1 MSVLAVDPS
10 APFYVK
16 AAADAVLCLHIGGGA
31 VGMIS
36 GVAALLVKKGGRL
49 HAIAG
54 TTFFVAM
61 LIMAGIGAGVSL
73 IMREPTNVIAG
84 VMTAY
89 LVLTAWIAVKRRGG
103 RIGRF
108 EIGGLV
114 AAIVVAA
121 AGAVFIYKAAHS
133 PTGTVGDSPPQAFY
147 IFLLVGLIAAAGDL
161 KTVLQRGISGAACIA
176 RHLWR
181 MCTALAIA
189 MGSFFFGQA
198 QVLPPVIRHSP
209 LPALMVLAPLLLLIF
224 WSIRI
229 RFKGRLAWRLPRFAR
244 GATQTRSASPIA
256 RTE

>member
-16 AAADAVLCLHIGGGA
+16 AAADAVLCLHIGGA
-31 VGMIS
+31 ALGMIS
-36 GVAALLVKKGGRL
+36 GVAALVVKKGGRL

-61 LIMAGIGAGVSL
+61 LVMAGIGAGVSL
-73 IMREPTNVIAG
+73 IMKEPTNVIAG

-89 LVLTAWIAVKRRGG
+89 LVLTAWVAVKRRGG

-114 AAIVVAA
+114 AAVVVAA

-133 PTGTVGDSPPQAFY
+133 PTGTIGDSPPQAFY
-147 IFLLVGLIAAAGDL
+147 IFLLVGLIAAACDL
-161 KTVLQRGISGAACIA
+161 KTVLQRGISGAPRIA

-181 MCTALAIA
+181 MCAALAIA

-198 QVLPPVIRHSP
+198 QVLPPFIRHSP
-209 LPALMVLAPLLLLIF
+209 LPALMVFAPLVLLVF

-229 RFKGRLAWRLPRFAR
+229 RFKGRLVWGLVRS
-244 GATQTRSASPIA
+244 ATDATHAPSASPIA
-256 RTE
+256 RTK